1 MPRRKKKLEEDRN
14 SKRFRVAYF
23 YENYLAIGSYRGV
36 GSSCGGAV
44 SVASSESEHQV
55 EGRFL
60 LNVVVREGSAVL
72 ELLSSED
79 ESLLIGW
86 DALLV
91 LDLGLHVVNSV
102 RWLDLKCDCLAS
114 ECLDEDL
121 HDFGCS
127 LKVGCLFCF
136 CLINIIW
143 HPLL

>member
-36 GSSCGGAV
+36 SSSCGGAV

-55 EGRFL
+55 EGGFL

-79 ESLLIGW
+79 KSLLIGW

-91 LDLGLHVVNSV
+91 LDLGLHILDGV
-102 RWLDLKCDCLAS
+102 RWLDVEGDGLSGKGLNK
-114 ECLDEDL
+114 DL
-121 HDFGCS
+121 HFS
-127 LKVGCLFCF
+127 KVFLFNF
-136 CLINIIW
+136 Y
-143 HPLL
+143 